1 MNKSQKDKAVLKQT
15 PLTEQEIDRL
25 ENYPKA
31 ERVNLATLIAKRRRQ
46 AETVAKTA

>member
-1 MNKSQKDKAVLKQT
+1 MNKPQTNNPVLKQA

-31 ERVNLATLIAKRRRQ
+31 KRVDLAALIAKRKQ
-46 AETVAKTA
+46 TEPAQKPST